1 MKKLLFSISVFSS
14 LIVNSQSINLEE
26 FVTGLTSPVEITN
39 ANDSRLFVV
48 QQDGIIKI
56 IQPNG
61 TINTTNFLNIGS
73 KITFGG
79 ERGLLGLAFHPQ
91 YSTNGYFFVYYNN
104 LSGNIIVARYSVS
117 STDPNVADPASEKI
131 LLNIPK
137 PFDNHNG
144 GSIHFAPDG
153 KLWIITGDGGSG
165 GDPNNNAQNK
175 NVLLGKML
183 RIDVDA
189 TGPYNIPPDNP
200 FAGAGVDG
208 ADEVWAYGLRNAWK
222 FSFDLTTGNAMIAD
236 VGQGAIEEINKMP
249 ITTAG
254 LNYGWRCYE
263 GNNAYNTAGCAAQS
277 TMAFPVA
284 VYNHSGGKC
293 SITGGYVYRGSQYPS
308 LQGKYFFADYC
319 SSQIGMLDTNNT
331 ITWTT
336 PYSGNNFSTF
346 GEDYQKGL
354 YVADLSNGKIFKIS
368 TGTLGTNENTLGAV
382 KVYPNPAS
390 KEIFIDG
397 VKDKKA
403 TLEIVS
409 AEGRKVMETDQIIN
423 GKAINIS
430 GIPAGMYYINLKSGE
445 LKSYSQKL
453 IIK

>member
-104 LSGNIIVARYSVS
+104 LSGNIIVARYNVS

-277 TMAFPVA
+277 TMTFPVA

-346 GEDYQKGL
+346 GEDYQKRL

-403 TLEIVS
+403 TLEIIS

-430 GIPAGMYYINLKSGE
+430 GIPAGVYYINLKSGE

>member
-277 TMAFPVA
+277 TMTFPVA

-354 YVADLSNGKIFKIS
+354 YVADLNNGKIFKIS

-403 TLEIVS
+403 TLEIIS

-430 GIPAGMYYINLKSGE
+430 GIPAGVYYINLKSGE